1 MRGSCEAVAVQKQ
14 KDKVIYTRV
23 SSPAHHQRGDFITD
37 SASGINFQR
46 RGLKTI
52 LDRAHKG
59 TLDEL
64 VVAYKDRLCRF
75 TFDLVRDVLA
85 RSGCKLV
92 VLGQENESGGEAE
105 LADDKLSIADVFVGK
120 GGRQHS
126 IKPRKQR
133 KAAKEEA
140 QGCGRRG
147 GRRGRCGR
155 GRAR

>member
-1 MRGSCEAVAVQKQ
+1 VCSDTLRGWADDRKVRSVRSFGGKRFYFTSDVRELMHGSCEAVVAAAVQKQ
-14 KDKVIYTRV
+14 KEKIIYTRV

-92 VLGQENESGGEAE
+92 VLGEANEPGGEA
-105 LADDKLSIADVFVGK
+105 
-120 GGRQHS
+120 
-126 IKPRKQR
+126 
-133 KAAKEEA
+133 
-140 QGCGRRG
+140 
-147 GRRGRCGR
+147 
-155 GRAR
+155 